1 MSDLYRY
8 LSTEIAADYADGHLS
23 RREALRRLGL
33 MGLSAAASAS
43 LLAGCGASAQAVD
56 PSEREKPG
64 CGGWQGENLPQAPAS
79 SASAV
84 PPDAAASAAAP
95 GRRPPSLPT
104 ETIHF
109 AASDGAR
116 IGGAYAAPSEAR
128 GAVLVIH
135 ENKGLNPHTRE
146 LAGRF
151 AHAGYA
157 ALAIDLLSREGGTDS
172 LGEPANATAALA
184 KVAPERFLVDLRAGL
199 DELARRQPGAKLGAA
214 GFCFGGAMTWR
225 LIAAK
230 DPRLAA
236 AAPFYG
242 PMPEGSD
249 FVGAKTAVLGV
260 FAEVD
265 DRVNATRDAA
275 KAALEKAGL
284 VHEVVSFPGQHAFMN
299 DTGPRFHPESA
310 AAAWAKLLAWF
321 GSHLG

>member
-1 MSDLYRY
+1 MSDLFHY
-8 LSTEIAADYADGHLS
+8 LSTEVAADYADGHLT

-43 LLAGCGASAQAVD
+43 LLAGCGPSAQAVD
-56 PSEREKPG
+56 PSERERPG
-64 CGGWQGENLPQAPAS
+64 CGGWQGENLPEAPAS
-79 SASAV
+79 SASAA
-84 PPDAAASAAAP
+84 PPDASASAA
-95 GRRPPSLPT
+95 GHKPPSLPT
-104 ETIHF
+104 EAIHF
-109 AASDGAR
+109 AASDGAS
-116 IGGAYAAPSEAR
+116 IAGAYAAPAKAR

-157 ALAIDLLSREGGTDS
+157 ALAIDLLSREGGTDT

-184 KVAPERFLVDLRAGL
+184 KVAPERHLTDLRAGL
-199 DELARRQPGAKLGAA
+199 DELARRHPGAKLGAA

-249 FVGAKTAVLGV
+249 FAGAKAAVLGV

-275 KAALEKAGL
+275 KAALEEAGL
-284 VHEVVSFPGQHAFMN
+284 VHEIVTFPGRHAFMN
-299 DTGPRFHPESA
+299 DTGPRYHPESA

-321 GSHLG
+321 GVHLG

>member
-1 MSDLYRY
+1 MSDLFHY
-8 LSTEIAADYADGHLS
+8 LSTEVAADYADGHLT

-43 LLAGCGASAQAVD
+43 LLAGCGPSAQAVD
-56 PSEREKPG
+56 PSERERPG
-64 CGGWQGENLPQAPAS
+64 CGGWQGENLPEAPAS
-79 SASAV
+79 SASAA
-84 PPDAAASAAAP
+84 PPDASASAA
-95 GRRPPSLPT
+95 GHKPPSLPT
-104 ETIHF
+104 EAIHF
-109 AASDGAR
+109 AASDGAS
-116 IGGAYAAPSEAR
+116 IAGAYAAPAKAR

-157 ALAIDLLSREGGTDS
+157 ALAIDLLSREGGTDT

-184 KVAPERFLVDLRAGL
+184 KVAPERHLTDLRAGL
-199 DELARRQPGAKLGAA
+199 DELARRHPGAKLGAA

-249 FVGAKTAVLGV
+249 FAGAKAAVLGV

-275 KAALEKAGL
+275 KAALEEAGL
-284 VHEVVSFPGQHAFMN
+284 VHEIVTFPGQHAFMN
-299 DTGPRFHPESA
+299 DTGPRYHPESA

-321 GSHLG
+321 GVHLG